1 MSDATSHRQIL
12 RSSAIVGG
20 ASVANIAIGI
30 LRVKVVASLLG
41 PAGVGLMGL
50 LASVM
55 TTAATVA
62 GLGLGNS
69 GVRQLA
75 ASGGD
80 DATIATV
87 RRALWSA
94 SLLLAAGGGAAVW
107 LLRAPI
113 SQLVFGDLAHAA
125 QVGWLSLGV
134 ALTVLAASRTALLQG
149 TRRIGDLARSSVL
162 GALLGALGGILV
174 IWIWR
179 EQGIVAFVVLGPA
192 MSAFAAQLFASRLP
206 AAAANGKGI
215 AELLPQWRSMVS
227 LGAVFMA
234 TALMTS
240 AGHLAVR
247 AMVTRQFDLE
257 STGYFQAAWAI
268 SMQYIGFVLGA
279 MSADYYPRLTASLD
293 QPRVANR
300 IIDEQIE
307 AGLIL
312 ASPIIL
318 AMIAITPQLVSL
330 LYSSGF
336 GPTVDILRWQ
346 ALGDILKIASWPM
359 GFLLIARAERMLFF
373 CTQSLWVVAYV
384 LLVWLGLPRFGL
396 EVTGIA
402 FVACYLLVIPI
413 NLAIIRSLTGFR
425 LGGRSASLLLL
436 MLAAGAVTL
445 WSAREGGSWGVA
457 IGLALAAC
465 AGLHALRYLMAH
477 TQTGGRAAE
486 WLGRLFHRTS
496 GKR

>member
-55 TTAATVA
+55 GTAATVA
-62 GLGLGNS
+62 GLGLGSS

-80 DATIATV
+80 DATLATV

-94 SLLLAAGGGAAVW
+94 SLLLAVGGGVAVW

-192 MSAFAAQLFASRLP
+192 MSAFAAQLFARRLP
-206 AAAANGKGI
+206 TAANGKGI
-215 AELLPQWRSMVS
+215 AELLPQWRSMAS

-247 AMVTRQFDLE
+247 AMVTRQLDLE

-279 MSADYYPRLTASLD
+279 MSADYYPRLTASLQ
-293 QPRVANR
+293 QPGVANR

-318 AMIAITPQLVSL
+318 AMIAITPQLVAL

-384 LLVWLGLPRFGL
+384 LLVWLGLPKFGL

-402 FVACYLLVIPI
+402 FVACYLLVLPV
-413 NLAIIRSLTGFR
+413 NLAIIGSLTGFR
-425 LGGRSASLLLL
+425 LGRRSASLLLL
-436 MLAAGAVTL
+436 MLAAGAVAL
-445 WSAREGGSWGVA
+445 WSAREGGSWGAA
-457 IGLALAAC
+457 IGLALAAG

-477 TQTGGRAAE
+477 TPAGERAAGR
-486 WLGRLFHRTS
+486 LARLFHRTS

>member
-55 TTAATVA
+55 GTAATVA

-75 ASGGD
+75 ASGGN
-80 DATIATV
+80 DATLTAV

-94 SLLLAAGGGAAVW
+94 SLLLAVGGGAAVW

-162 GALLGALGGILV
+162 GALLGALGGIVV

-192 MSAFAAQLFASRLP
+192 MSAFAAQLFARRLP
-206 AAAANGKGI
+206 TAANGKGI
-215 AELLPQWRSMVS
+215 AELLPQWRSMAS

-247 AMVTRQFDLE
+247 AMVTRQLDLE

-279 MSADYYPRLTASLD
+279 MSADYYPRLTASLE

-318 AMIAITPQLVSL
+318 AMIAITPQLVAL

-384 LLVWLGLPRFGL
+384 LLVWLGLPKFGL

-402 FVACYLLVIPI
+402 FVACYLLVIPV
-413 NLAIIRSLTGFR
+413 NLAIIGSLTGFR
-425 LGGRSASLLLL
+425 LGRRSASLLLL

-445 WSAREGGSWGVA
+445 WSAREGGSWGAA
-457 IGLALAAC
+457 IGLALAAG

-477 TQTGGRAAE
+477 TPAGGRAAG

>member
-1 MSDATSHRQIL
+1 MSDETSHRQIL

-30 LRVKVVASLLG
+30 IRVKMVASLLG

-50 LASVM
+50 LATVM
-55 TTAATVA
+55 DTAATVA

-80 DATIATV
+80 SATFARV
-87 RRALWSA
+87 RRALWSG
-94 SLLLAAGGGAAVW
+94 SLVLAIGGGAVLW

-113 SQLVFGDLAHAA
+113 SQLVFGDTTHSS
-125 QVGWLSLGV
+125 QVGWLSLGA
-134 ALTVLAASRTALLQG
+134 ALTVLASSRTALLQG
-149 TRRIGDLARSSVL
+149 SRRIGDLARSSVL

-174 IWIWR
+174 VWIWR
-179 EQGIVAFVVLGPA
+179 EKGIVAFVVLGPA
-192 MSAFAAQLFASRLP
+192 MSAFASQLFARRLP
-206 AAAANGKGI
+206 ATTDEGKGI

-247 AMVTRQFDLE
+247 AMVTRQLDIE

-268 SMQYIGFVLGA
+268 SMQYISFVLVA
-279 MSADYYPRLTASLD
+279 MSADYYPRLTASLAE
-293 QPRVANR
+293 PHIANR

-318 AMIAITPQLVSL
+318 AMIAITPQLVEL

-346 ALGDILKIASWPM
+346 ALGDILKVASWPM

-373 CTQSLWVVAYV
+373 CTESLWMVAYV
-384 LLVWLGLPRFGL
+384 LMVWLGLPALGL
-396 EVTGIA
+396 EVTGMA
-402 FVACYLLVIPI
+402 FLVSYLLVIPV
-413 NLAIIRSLTGFR
+413 NLVIIRSLTGFR
-425 LGGRSASLLLL
+425 LGRRSSTLL
-436 MLAAGAVTL
+436 MLISAAGAVTL
-445 WSAREGGSWGVA
+445 WSARESGNWGAA

-465 AGLHALRYLMAH
+465 AGLYALRYLMAH
-477 TQTGGRAAE
+477 TPTGKTARL
-486 WLGRLFHRTS
+486 LGRLFHRTS
-496 GKR
+496 RKP